1 MTVNSFDPSDLGGP
15 LDTSLADELCSLV
28 EQLDDDEPVLD
39 EKQAADYL
47 ALALHV
53 GWQTYAHKLSVEVIC
68 GLVRLFT
75 LSEMKYASWQAG
87 DKSPVIALVKI
98 LKQREEFEPALN
110 RWIKSHTDNK
120 FLPHGSLKDLL

>member
-1 MTVNSFDPSDLGGP
+1 MTVNSFDPSDLDGS
-15 LDTSLADELCSLV
+15 LNTSLAAQLCNLV
-28 EQLDDDEPVLD
+28 EQLGDDEPVLD
-39 EKQAADYL
+39 EKQAAHFL
-47 ALALHV
+47 ALALHP
-53 GWQTYAHKLSVEVIC
+53 GWHTYAAKLSDEVIC

-75 LSEMKYASWQAG
+75 RSEMKYAGWQAG

-98 LKQREEFEPALN
+98 LKQRGAFESALN